1 MNELDDDPWAT
12 AAPTASVS
20 QPYQRY
26 SGYIGTFNSNDESGL
41 EYTGASVAAVHEEG
55 DDQGVPARLHLER
68 KVRVALEESH
78 AVEPALQGDVLGV
91 QDQFPQD
98 QLRRGEG
105 KPLPFPAF
113 RWLRRKNELAGHFPI
128 LPLTIRITVVNSDRS
143 I

>member
-55 DDQGVPARLHLER
+55 DDQGPFFVAWLNCGGSINNTPAGWPQHQQPQEQQPRSMPP
-68 KVRVALEESH
+68 VAAQQQQYEEQQQQRQ
-78 AVEPALQGDVLGV
+78 PAHEDE
-91 QDQFPQD
+91 DED
-98 QLRRGEG
+98 ED
-105 KPLPFPAF
+105 
-113 RWLRRKNELAGHFPI
+113 ED
-128 LPLTIRITVVNSDRS
+128 LTHSRNLVVSTTPCA
-143 I
+143 